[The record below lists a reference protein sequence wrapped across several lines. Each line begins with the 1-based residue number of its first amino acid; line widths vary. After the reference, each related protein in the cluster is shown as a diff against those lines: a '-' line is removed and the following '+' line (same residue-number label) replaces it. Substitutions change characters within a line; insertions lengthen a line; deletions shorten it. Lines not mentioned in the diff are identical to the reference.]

1 METGVMSSGGG
12 EVGELVKDRVQIQR
26 TPAENASVQ
35 APATLADFAPAN
47 NVRRACAAFPGA
59 AQLSGKSVS
68 DLTVISA
75 FYEPKSGDDGV
86 RWALDTRR
94 RAASRPRPHFACGQ
108 LPAGHRFP
116 VPPLPGDPPGA

>member
-68 DLTVISA
+68 DLIVISA
-75 FYEPKSGDDGV
+75 FYEQKSGDDGV
-86 RWALDTRR
+86 RCALSPIP
-94 RAASRPRPHFACGQ
+94 RAASRPLPHFPCRQ
-108 LPAGHRFP
+108 Y
-116 VPPLPGDPPGA
+116 PP